1 MMSKQAARQI
11 SCESKLSEKT
21 ESTNVGPM
29 SRQVSPL
36 SFDSTGSAPIAPAES
51 PSVGRN
57 NKNVR
62 RNLCNSLG
70 AETGLDLHTDWE
82 SEDDMSGSIASND
95 CFSAFRKHSA
105 RINTHA
111 LAAEAGLDLH
121 IDWEEEDRTLA
132 LGTATRASAARTKY
146 GSVGGFEC
154 EISENLIFA

>member
-1 MMSKQAARQI
+1 MMSKQANRQA

-36 SFDSTGSAPIAPAES
+36 SNESTGTAPISSAES

-57 NKNVR
+57 NKNLR

-82 SEDDMSGSIASND
+82 SEDEMSGSIASND
-95 CFSAFRKHSA
+95 CFSAFRQHNA
-105 RINTHA
+105 RINTHT

-121 IDWEEEDRTLA
+121 IDWEEEDRTSA
-132 LGTATRASAARTKY
+132 VGTAPHASVARTKY